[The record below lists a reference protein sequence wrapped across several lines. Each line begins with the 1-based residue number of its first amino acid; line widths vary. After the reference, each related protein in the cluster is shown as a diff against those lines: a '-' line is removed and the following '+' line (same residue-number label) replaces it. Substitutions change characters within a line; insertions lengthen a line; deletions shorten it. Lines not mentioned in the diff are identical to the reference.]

1 MFLKKYFS
9 LLSWSVIIILQACNT
24 THNYDEL
31 KEGDLLFIVGKSKS
45 EQTSAIKRSTS
56 QKEEVPYSH
65 VGIVKFDKKDV
76 YVIEATPSDGIIQTL
91 LYEFIQKAEKRKG
104 RPLIA
109 VGRVKPEFQY
119 IVPLAVENAGDL
131 LGRPYDYAYEEGN
144 DAYYCSELV
153 RFSYLDSLR
162 NPIFP
167 AVAMTFK
174 NKETGKTEAYWEK
187 HFAGLQ
193 LKIPEGELGSNPVD
207 MSKSSVIDIVHKYY

>member
-56 QKEEVPYSH
+56 QKKEVPYSH

-167 AVAMTFK
+167 AVSMTFK
-174 NKETGKTEAYWEK
+174 NKETGETEAYWEK

-193 LKIPEGELGSNPVD
+193 LEIPEGKSGTNPVD
-207 MSKSSVIDIVHKYY
+207 MSKSPIIDIVHKYY

>member
-104 RPLIA
+104 RSLIA

-167 AVAMTFK
+167 AVSMTFK
-174 NKETGKTEAYWEK
+174 NKETGETEAYWEK

-193 LKIPEGELGSNPVD
+193 LEIPEGKSGTNPVD
-207 MSKSSVIDIVHKYY
+207 MSKSPIIDIVHKYY

>member
-1 MFLKKYFS
+1 MFPKKYFF
-9 LLSWSVIIILQACNT
+9 LLFWCVLALLQACNT
-24 THNYDEL
+24 SYNYDQL
-31 KEGDLLFIVGKSKS
+31 KEGDLLFIVGRSTS
-45 EQTSAIKRSTS
+45 EQTGAIKRSTS
-56 QKEEVPYSH
+56 DRGEIPYSH
-65 VGIVKFDKKDV
+65 VGIVKFEDKDV

-91 LYEFIQKAEKRKG
+91 LYEFMQKAEKQKG
-104 RPLIA
+104 KPLIA

-119 IVPLAVENAGDL
+119 IVPSALEKAGDQ

-144 DAYYCSELV
+144 DAFYCSELV